1 MTPSIDLDL
10 VELRCKL
17 RGWTIYSRQPGEIC
31 VIVPERPGYAGAV
44 ICANG
49 ADVHETGQK
58 SADILTAPRWTLD
71 RLLSEPP
78 EGWRVVDHVT
88 PRRRY
93 WQALLAWGESY
104 SEHNHELS
112 CALGAHPQSLLSV
125 TVNQTCASHADLAR
139 LAERHKAAA
148 ELALILAE
156 VEP

>member
-1 MTPSIDLDL
+1 MSEPIDLDL
-10 VELRCKL
+10 VEMRCRI
-17 RGWTIYSRQPGEIC
+17 RGWAC
-31 VIVPERPGYAGAV
+31 ERHSNRLHAWGPAGWVWFDSWAYGGDAV
-44 ICANG
+44 AQYG
-49 ADVHETGQK
+49 PL
-58 SADILTAPRWTLD
+58 LTAPRWTLD

-156 VEP
+156 VEPESAP